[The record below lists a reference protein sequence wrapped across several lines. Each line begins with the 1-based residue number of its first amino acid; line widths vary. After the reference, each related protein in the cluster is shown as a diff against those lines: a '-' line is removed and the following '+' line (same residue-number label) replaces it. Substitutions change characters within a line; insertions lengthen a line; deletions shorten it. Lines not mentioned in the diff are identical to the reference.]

1 MPRALVLGGTGAIG
15 RAVARRLLTA
25 GWTVDLTGRDP
36 GRMPADLTGAGGRFL
51 QWERGDAATLRRV
64 TGAGADLLVDC
75 VCFTAV
81 DATLL
86 LEVARQATSTVMVS
100 SKAVYVDAAGNHV
113 NADVPPRFEG
123 PVRETQATVQP
134 GDGDFDTREG
144 YAANKVAAEEV
155 LLDSGLP
162 VTVLRPSKVH
172 GAGARR
178 PREWVLVKRV
188 LDGRPALFL
197 ADRGRAVDHT
207 TAAANVA
214 ALVEVVAERPGA
226 RILNSA
232 DPDAPSALE
241 IARAVAT
248 HLGHTWEEILLDDDT
263 DPALGRHPWEVAHP
277 IVLDTTAATELGYG
291 PVGDYAATVGDGLDW
306 LVAAASGGPD
316 AGLLP
321 SADDPFFAPYLDVT
335 AEDRFLARRRGEGAD
350 G

>member
-15 RAVARRLLTA
+15 RAVARRLLAA

-36 GRMPADLTGAGGRFL
+36 AGMPVDLAAAGGRFL
-51 QWERGDAATLRRV
+51 HWERGDVAGLRRV
-64 TGAGADLLVDC
+64 TGDGADLLVDC

-81 DATLL
+81 DAALL
-86 LEVARQATSTVMVS
+86 LEAARQITSTVMVS

-113 NADVPPRFEG
+113 NADIPPRFEG
-123 PVRETQATVQP
+123 PVHETQATVRP

-144 YAANKVAAEEV
+144 YAANKVAAERV

-178 PREWVLVKRV
+178 PREWALVKRV
-188 LDGRPALFL
+188 LDRRPAVFL
-197 ADRGRAVDHT
+197 AGRGRGIDHT
-207 TAAANVA
+207 SAAANVA
-214 ALVEVVAERPGA
+214 ALVEVVADQPGA

-248 HLGHTWEEILLDDDT
+248 HLGHTWEEILLDDD
-263 DPALGRHPWEVAHP
+263 DPVLGRHPWEAAHP
-277 IVLDTTAATELGYG
+277 IVLDTTAATQLGCA
-291 PVGDYAATVGDGLDW
+291 PVGDYAATVAEELDW
-306 LVAAASGGPD
+306 LVAAAAGGPD
-316 AGLLP
+316 AALLP
-321 SADDPFFAPYLDVT
+321 AADDPFFAHYLDVA
-335 AEDRFLARRRGEGAD
+335 AEDLYLARRRGDQAD
-350 G
+350 A